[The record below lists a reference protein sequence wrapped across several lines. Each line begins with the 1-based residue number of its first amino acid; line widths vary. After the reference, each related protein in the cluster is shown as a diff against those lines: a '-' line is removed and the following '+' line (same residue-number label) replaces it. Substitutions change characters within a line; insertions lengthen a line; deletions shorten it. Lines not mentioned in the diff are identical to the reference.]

1 MKEPREQIAVEQ
13 LLSRKVRDPSGRSAG
28 RIEEIRATATEDALL
43 VYQYDLGPAAL
54 LERLAVRL
62 ARFPALRKLGLA
74 AERRGRCVPW
84 AKMDLSD
91 PHHPRITCP
100 REELRPIED

>member
-1 MKEPREQIAVEQ
+1 MPDAGIAVEN

-28 RIEEIRATATEDALL
+28 RIEEIRVTPSSDALL

-62 ARFPALRKLGLA
+62 RAIPPLRMLGVGSGH
-74 AERRGRCVPW
+74 RGRCVSW
-84 AKMDLSD
+84 EKMDLSD
-91 PHHPRITCP
+91 PRHPRITCM
-100 REELRPIED
+100 REELRPIGE